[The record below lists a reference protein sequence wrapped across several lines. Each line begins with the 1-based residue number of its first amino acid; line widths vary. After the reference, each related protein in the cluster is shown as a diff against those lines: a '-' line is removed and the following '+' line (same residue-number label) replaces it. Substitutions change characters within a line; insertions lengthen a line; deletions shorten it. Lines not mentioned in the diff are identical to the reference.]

1 MHLNLSDSN
10 PSKLLQTLQ
19 TAFMNKDKN
28 VTLDLLGPGLIL
40 NDTALM
46 LYEEI
51 RNRPSCT
58 KVHIHSRTC
67 LFDGA
72 ILLWLA
78 GDTRTIRSDAWIQV
92 SEIPDAPIRPKR
104 PKSRRLAEYSNAIPI
119 IDEYPAETDL
129 RTVIKYL
136 GEWLPVDEIAG
147 LRLFESELRDLGLLH
162 DAESDKTLTSL
173 FKGLEHPVVK

>member
-1 MHLNLSDSN
+1 MHLNLADNN

-19 TAFMNKDKN
+19 TAFMNRDKN
-28 VTLDLLGPGLIL
+28 VTLDLLGPGLLL

-58 KVHIHSRTC
+58 KVHIHARTC

-78 GDTRTIRSDAWIQV
+78 GDTRTIRCDAWIQV
-92 SEIPDAPIRPKR
+92 SEIPEDPIRPQR
-104 PKSRRLAEYSNAIPI
+104 PQKRRLPEYSNAIPI
-119 IDEYPAETDL
+119 SDEYPADTDL
-129 RTVIKYL
+129 RTILKYL

-147 LRLFESELRDLGLLH
+147 LRLFESELRDLGLIH
-162 DAESDKTLTSL
+162 DAETEKTLRT
-173 FKGLEHPVVK
+173 FFQGQDHPITK

>member
-1 MHLNLSDSN
+1 MHLNLSDTN

-19 TAFMNKDKN
+19 AAFMNKDKN

-92 SEIPDAPIRPKR
+92 SEIPEEPIRPQR
-104 PKSRRLAEYSNAIPI
+104 PHRRRLAEYSNAIPI
-119 IDEYPAETDL
+119 RDEYPAETDL
-129 RTVIKYL
+129 RSIIKFL
-136 GEWLPVDEIAG
+136 GAWLPVEEIAG
-147 LRLFESELRDLGLLH
+147 LRLFESELRDLGLIH
-162 DAESDKTLTSL
+162 DSESEKNLISL
-173 FKGLEHPVVK
+173 FHGQEYNVTK

>member
-1 MHLNLSDSN
+1 MHLNLSDTN

-72 ILLWLA
+72 VLLWLA
-78 GDTRTIRSDAWIQV
+78 GDTRTIRTDAWIQI
-92 SEIPDAPIRPKR
+92 SEIPEQPFRPQSR
-104 PKSRRLAEYSNAIPI
+104 QMRRLPEYKNSIPI
-119 IDEYPAETDL
+119 MDEYPTETDL
-129 RTVIKYL
+129 RTILKYL

-147 LRLFESELRDLGLLH
+147 LRLFESELRDLGLIQ
-162 DAESDKTLTSL
+162 DPEAEKTLLSL
-173 FKGLEHPVVK
+173 FRAQELTIPN

>member
-1 MHLNLSDSN
+1 MHLNLADTN

-40 NDTALM
+40 HDTALM

-72 ILLWLA
+72 VLLWLA

-92 SEIPDAPIRPKR
+92 TETPEAPFRPQR
-104 PKSRRLAEYSNAIPI
+104 PQSRRLPEYSTAIPI
-119 IDEYPAETDL
+119 IDEYPADTDL
-129 RTVIKYL
+129 RTVIKHL
-136 GEWLPVDEIAG
+136 SEWLPVNEIVG
-147 LRLFESELRDLGLLH
+147 LRLFESELRDLGLIQ
-162 DAESDKTLTSL
+162 DPEADKTLVSL
-173 FKGLEHPVVK
+173 FRGHELPLPN